1 MPYET
6 QKDNAN
12 STSNRG
18 RKPID
23 SGKKAKRGRKKQKK
37 RMNQSALVF

>member
-37 RMNQSALVF
+37 RMKSALVL